1 MGGEPSYKQY
11 PDVWCFL
18 VTETFGNIKALV
30 TLTSIYG
37 WLVGRIFEAVC
48 ICKQFIVHF
57 PMIIWTM
64 RNLSVIFEG
73 GINYGNFIDRADE
86 YFLLSY

>member
-1 MGGEPSYKQY
+1 
-11 PDVWCFL
+11 
-18 VTETFGNIKALV
+18 
-30 TLTSIYG
+30 
-37 WLVGRIFEAVC
+37 
-48 ICKQFIVHF
+48 
-57 PMIIWTM
+57 MIIWTM